1 MSVSNEIELQK
12 PKKKKNI
19 YIHKPIVH
27 FIFKSEIQSRMNYQ
41 THTFRLLE
49 ILITREMF

>member
-12 PKKKKNI
+12 PKKKKKNI

-27 FIFKSEIQSRMNYQ
+27 FIFKSEIQPQMNYR
-41 THTFRLLE
+41 THTFRLV
-49 ILITREMF
+49 

>member
-12 PKKKKNI
+12 PKKRNI

-41 THTFRLLE
+41 THTFRLV
-49 ILITREMF
+49 

>member
-12 PKKKKNI
+12 PKKKNI

-49 ILITREMF
+49 FLIIREMF